1 MIEIP
6 FTDSEWSIIY
16 QALLLHEESKR
27 LSHSNL
33 RKTASDIR
41 NGIQYLLFADG
52 EDGASAADRTA
63 DWLECDMKIINEML
77 IKIEDYRFGGE
88 DDD

>member
-16 QALLLHEESKR
+16 QALILHEESKR
-27 LSHSNL
+27 LSCSSL
-33 RKTASDIR
+33 REAASDMR
-41 NGIQYLLFADG
+41 NGFQYPLFADG
-52 EDGASAADRTA
+52 EDGAVAADRTA
-63 DWLECDMKIINEML
+63 DWIEYDMKVINEML
-77 IKIEDYRFGGE
+77 SKIEDYRFGDQ